1 MGIGDLD
8 PVPLKLG
15 LANGL
20 ALTTP
25 GDLDFAPTGAAAAAA
40 AAAGADDDEAALP
53 ESLRKSAD
61 PGGTWGSTGVLAN
74 LT

>member
-25 GDLDFAPTGAAAAAA
+25 GDLDFATVGDA
-40 AAAGADDDEAALP
+40 AAAGAADDEAAVP
-53 ESLRKSAD
+53 ESLRLSMKAAD
-61 PGGTWGSTGVLAN
+61 PGGTGVSTG
-74 LT
+74 